1 MRLGTN
7 CLVVL
12 AGLSVASRCCDWAL
26 VARKE
31 KSVGGAPPTG
41 RIMSKWPDVAGLKL
55 PPRCDIYLY
64 V

>member
-1 MRLGTN
+1 M
-7 CLVVL
+7 VL

-31 KSVGGAPPTG
+31 KSVGGGPPTG